1 MCFQKSLIIYA
12 VLMVLL
18 TSQSFAQ
25 EIVINAVGD
34 IMLAGSGTQT
44 FKRVGYDYPF
54 AATTA
59 ELRTGDITI
68 GNLESPIA
76 SRGKEFVNKKYRFRS
91 APQAA
96 AALKNAG
103 FSIVTLANNHMM
115 DFGRT
120 ALVETRQHLDRA
132 GISYAG
138 AGESLY
144 EARKSAIITVKGIK
158 VAFLA
163 YSLTLPEEFYAT
175 AGQPGTA
182 PGYFRFY
189 REDIAEAR
197 TVADYVVVSFH
208 WGAESREIPNP
219 YQVTAAHRAIDA
231 GADVVIGH
239 HPHVLQGLERYK
251 NGIIFYSLGN
261 FAFGSA
267 SISSDRSVIA
277 RIYLENGV
285 KGVELIPLN
294 VLNREVHFQPR
305 VLSGKRGQRVI
316 DHLNKISR
324 RWNTEIAADHGRFLV
339 GAETP
344 AFIPVN
350 YGGAYV
356 SAVRG
361 H

>member
-1 MCFQKSLIIYA
+1 MCFKKSIIIIT
-12 VLMVLL
+12 VSMVLF
-18 TSQSFAQ
+18 TSPSYGQ

-54 AATTA
+54 SATAA
-59 ELRTGDITI
+59 ELKTGDITI

-76 SRGKEFVNKKYRFRS
+76 RRGKEFVNKKYRFRS

-120 ALVETRQHLDRA
+120 ALAETRRHLDRA

-144 EARKSAIITVKGIK
+144 DARKGAIITVKGIR

-175 AGQPGTA
+175 ATQPGTA
-182 PGYFRFY
+182 PGYSLLY

-197 TVADYVVVSFH
+197 KVADYVVVSFH
-208 WGAESREIPNP
+208 WGTELKDMPNP
-219 YQVTAAHRAIDA
+219 YQVTAAHSAIDA
-231 GADVVIGH
+231 GADVVLGH
-239 HPHVLQGLERYK
+239 HPHVLQGIECYRKGVIL
-251 NGIIFYSLGN
+251 YSLGN
-261 FAFGSA
+261 FAFGS
-267 SISSDRSVIA
+267 SSKSSDRSVIA
-277 RIYLENGV
+277 RVYLENGV

-294 VLNREVHFQPR
+294 VLNSDVHFQPQ
-305 VLSGKRGQRVI
+305 VLSGERGQRVI
-316 DHLNKISR
+316 DHLNRISR
-324 RWNTEIAADHGRFLV
+324 RWNTGIAADHGRFQVVMGTLTMPV
-339 GAETP
+339 G
-344 AFIPVN
+344 N
-350 YGGAYV
+350 GDAYV